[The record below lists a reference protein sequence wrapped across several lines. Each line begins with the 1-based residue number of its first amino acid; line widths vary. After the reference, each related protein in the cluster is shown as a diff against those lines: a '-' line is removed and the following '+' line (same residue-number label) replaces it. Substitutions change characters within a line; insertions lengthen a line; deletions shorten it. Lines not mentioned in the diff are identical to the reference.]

1 MDAGQVAVAYH
12 GGVGVLALQPVYQFT
27 KCAALGGGARVAGLA
42 VAVQS
47 ALVADAQRV
56 LVVAG
61 DVGAGQLFVACLGD
75 GAVARDVV
83 VVAGEA
89 EAVAMVA
96 DELRQRVAAVFARG
110 RAVNDDKIY
119 FSHSILI

>member
-1 MDAGQVAVAYH
+1 MDARQVTVAYD

-56 LVVAG
+56 LVITG
-61 DVGAGQLFVACLGD
+61 DMGIYTLYDRF
-75 GAVARDVV
+75 
-83 VVAGEA
+83 
-89 EAVAMVA
+89 
-96 DELRQRVAAVFARG
+96 FAQW
-110 RAVNDDKIY
+110 
-119 FSHSILI
+119 LLQQ